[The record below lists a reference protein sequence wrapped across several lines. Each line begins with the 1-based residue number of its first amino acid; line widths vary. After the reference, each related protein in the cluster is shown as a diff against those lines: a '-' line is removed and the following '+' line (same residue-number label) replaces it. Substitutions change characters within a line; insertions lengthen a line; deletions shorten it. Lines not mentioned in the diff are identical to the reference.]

1 MSPEYVLPMS
11 SEDSVTY
18 VPGWFGIQRPGSP
31 LISEHSIVFKCELN
45 EHIRH
50 SEFRGLPLDFLLG

>member
-18 VPGWFGIQRPGSP
+18 VPGWF
-31 LISEHSIVFKCELN
+31 VFTDSWTL
-45 EHIRH
+45 
-50 SEFRGLPLDFLLG
+50 SFLWRGP

>member
-18 VPGWFGIQRPGSP
+18 VPGWFVCLPLVAQPDLHVAGPASTMVKRIRRRPGRSKP
-31 LISEHSIVFKCELN
+31 FA
-45 EHIRH
+45 
-50 SEFRGLPLDFLLG
+50 P